1 MQAPWIFGKRVPHFS
16 IEVHDGSTVSI
27 VITQVWAYRELFE
40 AEGIQGGR
48 MGATDTSKG
57 EFVRLLPKIDLSKD
71 GEQDRVVH
79 VIKNVMR
86 NLAMRVPV
94 DGTVEAESP
103 VSKLLETLRAM
114 SNMHF
119 V

>member
-1 MQAPWIFGKRVPHFS
+1 
-16 IEVHDGSTVSI
+16 
-27 VITQVWAYRELFE
+27 
-40 AEGIQGGR
+40 
-48 MGATDTSKG
+48 MGTTETSKG

-71 GEQDRVVH
+71 GEQDRIVH
-79 VIKNVMR
+79 VIKDLMK

-94 DGTVEAESP
+94 DGAVEADSP